1 MTSEERRKRLAQLQS
16 GSVAP
21 VQEVEPEKP
30 LDSSNARRERLKVI
44 QTNSALAREK
54 RLEQDPTA
62 FERIV
67 SEPFGRAVERQQA
80 ISERV
85 GEGLKEFEF
94 IGDRD
99 PMKPYDPSF
108 GTDVP
113 SVLVQTLTNPISLGF
128 DMAANALLLG
138 AEEAVSFVLPDEM
151 EEGIKKQMME
161 LMQTDIGQRAVSAMT
176 SGSEAWEAF
185 SRANPNEAANITAG
199 MDAFFAAPTRVIKNF
214 NPDLRPVKVEKI
226 GLRKVDKPME
236 GIDKDVYNIAYSKPG
251 GKTKEQAKLT
261 TGPQG
266 PFRIQKQLA
275 TDDQLAVVDEL
286 IGAGVRGNKT
296 LTENLI
302 ATDKYLNALDDSL
315 IKIARRREIPTGPKE
330 PPIRV
335 RVDRLRENLNQS
347 IDDMIQQNPAVF
359 ETPASIKGMR
369 RLVDQYMANLAKEG
383 NSIEGMIKARRKFNN
398 DLERMGAD
406 VAGTKLNVN
415 SMGGVAIRRAVNKTI
430 GEEMPEALKIN
441 EKMSRILSVQDNMA
455 IKAANES
462 TNMVGRYIQQLG
474 LENLIG
480 GTAASIALSGPL
492 AIAGGLAVSP
502 LVLVRNAMKAEI
514 PARGRAKV
522 KYALRDVKDQFNKAL
537 KDLAKRDPQAAK
549 ELLAQKA
556 VVYTAL
562 DAAAQKL
569 ENEYKETVEQPSPN

>member
-44 QTNSALAREK
+44 QTNSALDREK

-80 ISERV
+80 ISERI

-94 IGDRD
+94 LGDRD

-161 LMQTDIGQRAVSAMT
+161 LMQTDMGQRAVSAMT

-185 SRANPNEAANITAG
+185 SRAHPNEAANITAG
-199 MDAFFAAPTRVIKNF
+199 MDAFLPHLLGHKNF

-296 LTENLI
+296 YRKPYS
-302 ATDKYLNALDDSL
+302 D
-315 IKIARRREIPTGPKE
+315 RQVPKCT
-330 PPIRV
+330 R
-335 RVDRLRENLNQS
+335 
-347 IDDMIQQNPAVF
+347 
-359 ETPASIKGMR
+359 
-369 RLVDQYMANLAKEG
+369 
-383 NSIEGMIKARRKFNN
+383 
-398 DLERMGAD
+398 
-406 VAGTKLNVN
+406 
-415 SMGGVAIRRAVNKTI
+415 
-430 GEEMPEALKIN
+430 
-441 EKMSRILSVQDNMA
+441 
-455 IKAANES
+455 
-462 TNMVGRYIQQLG
+462 
-474 LENLIG
+474 
-480 GTAASIALSGPL
+480 
-492 AIAGGLAVSP
+492 
-502 LVLVRNAMKAEI
+502 
-514 PARGRAKV
+514 
-522 KYALRDVKDQFNKAL
+522 
-537 KDLAKRDPQAAK
+537 
-549 ELLAQKA
+549 
-556 VVYTAL
+556 
-562 DAAAQKL
+562 
-569 ENEYKETVEQPSPN
+569 

>member
-21 VQEVEPEKP
+21 VEEVEPEVP

-44 QTNSALAREK
+44 QSNNALAREK

-80 ISERV
+80 ISERM
-85 GEGLKEFEF
+85 GEGFRELDFL
-94 IGDRD
+94 DRD
-99 PMKPYDPSF
+99 PMRPYDPSF

-113 SVLVQTLTNPISLGF
+113 SVLVQTATNPISLGF

-138 AEEAVSFVLPDEM
+138 AEEAVSLVLPDEM
-151 EEGIKKQMME
+151 EEGMKKQMMQF
-161 LMQTDIGQRAVSAMT
+161 MQTDIGQRAIAAMT
-176 SGSEAWEAF
+176 SGVEAWESF
-185 SRANPNEAANITAG
+185 SRAYPNEAANILG
-199 MDAFFAAPTRVIKNF
+199 GIDAYFATPSRVIKNF

-236 GIDKDVYNIAYSKPG
+236 GIDKDVYNIAYSRPS

-261 TGPQG
+261 TGPEG
-266 PFRIQKQLA
+266 LLRTQKQLA

-286 IGAGVRGNKT
+286 IAAGVRGNKT
-296 LTENLI
+296 LTENLR
-302 ATDKYLNALDDSL
+302 ATNEYLDALDDSL
-315 IKIARRREIPTGPKE
+315 IKMARRKETPPIGPKE
-330 PPIRV
+330 SPITV
-335 RVDRLRENLNQS
+335 RPFRLQQNLNEAIQE
-347 IDDMIQQNPAVF
+347 MIQQNPAVF
-359 ETPASIKGMR
+359 ESPAAVKRMQS
-369 RLVDQYMANLAKEG
+369 LVKQYMTNLAEEG
-383 NSIEGMIKARRKFNN
+383 NTIEGLIKARRKFNS

-430 GEEMPEALKIN
+430 GEEMPESLKIN

-455 IKAANES
+455 VKAADEAGNFL
-462 TNMVGRYIQQLG
+462 GRYIQQLG
-474 LENLIG
+474 LDRLVG
-480 GTAASIALSGPL
+480 GTAGSILISGIPALAYSV
-492 AIAGGLAVSP
+492 AVSP
-502 LVLVRNAMKAEI
+502 IALIRNAMKAEI

-569 ENEYKETVEQPSPN
+569 ENEYKETVNQDGS

>member
-16 GSVAP
+16 GSVVP
-21 VQEVEPEKP
+21 VQEVEPETP

-44 QTNSALAREK
+44 QSNSALAREK

-67 SEPFGRAVERQQA
+67 SEPFGRAVERQEA
-80 ISERV
+80 ISKRV
-85 GEGLKEFEF
+85 GEGLREFDF
-94 IGDRD
+94 LKDRD
-99 PMKPYDPSF
+99 PMRAYDPSF
-108 GTDVP
+108 GTDAP

-151 EEGIKKQMME
+151 EEGMKKQMMKF
-161 LMQTDIGQRAVSAMT
+161 MQTDMGQRAISAMT
-176 SGSEAWEAF
+176 SGAEAWEAF
-185 SRANPNEAANITAG
+185 SRAHPNEAANILGG
-199 MDAFFAAPTRVIKNF
+199 MDAYFAASARVIKNF

-236 GIDKDVYNIAYSKPG
+236 GIDKDVYNIAYSKPS

-261 TGPQG
+261 TAPQG
-266 PFRIQKQLA
+266 PLRIQKQLA
-275 TDDQLAVVDEL
+275 TEDQLAVVDEL
-286 IGAGVRGNKT
+286 KAAGVRGNKT

-302 ATDKYLNALDDSL
+302 ATDQYLNALDDSL
-315 IKIARRREIPTGPKE
+315 IKMARRREIPTGPKE

-335 RVDRLRENLNQS
+335 RADRLRENLNQS
-347 IDDMIQQNPAVF
+347 IDDMIQQNPAIF
-359 ETPASIKGMR
+359 ESSAAIKGMR
-369 RLVDQYMANLAKEG
+369 RLVDQYMANLSKEG
-383 NSIEGMIKARRKFNN
+383 NTIEGLIKARRKLNS
-398 DLERMGAD
+398 DLDRMGAD

-415 SMGGVAIRRAVNKTI
+415 SMGGVAIRSAVNKTI
-430 GEEMPEALKIN
+430 GEEMPEAIKIN

-455 IKAANES
+455 MKAANES
-462 TNMVGRYIQQLG
+462 SNMIGRYIQELG
-474 LENLIG
+474 LDKLVG
-480 GTAASIALSGPL
+480 GTAGSILISGVPALVYSV
-492 AIAGGLAVSP
+492 AVSP
-502 LVLVRNAMKAEI
+502 LAVIRNAMKAEI

-522 KYALRDVKDQFNKAL
+522 KYAVRDVKDQFNKAL

-569 ENEYKETVEQPSPN
+569 ENEYKETVKQDGS

>member
-21 VQEVEPEKP
+21 VEEVEQEAP

-44 QTNSALAREK
+44 QSNNALAREK
-54 RLEQDPTA
+54 RLERDPTA

-80 ISERV
+80 ISERM
-85 GEGLKEFEF
+85 GEGFRELDFL
-94 IGDRD
+94 DRD
-99 PMKPYDPSF
+99 PMRPYDPSF

-113 SVLVQTLTNPISLGF
+113 SVLVQTATNPISLAF
-128 DMAANALLLG
+128 DMAGNALLLG
-138 AEEAVSFVLPDEM
+138 AEEAVSLVLPDEM
-151 EEGIKKQMME
+151 EEGMKKQMMQF
-161 LMQTDIGQRAVSAMT
+161 MQTDIGQRAIAAMT
-176 SGSEAWEAF
+176 SGAEAWESF
-185 SRANPNEAANITAG
+185 SRAYPNEAANILG
-199 MDAFFAAPTRVIKNF
+199 GIDAYFATPSRVIKNF

-236 GIDKDVYNIAYSKPG
+236 GIDKDVYNIAYSRPS

-261 TGPQG
+261 TGPEG
-266 PFRIQKQLA
+266 LLRTQKQLA
-275 TDDQLAVVDEL
+275 TEDQLAVVDEL
-286 IGAGVRGNKT
+286 ITAGVRGNKT
-296 LTENLI
+296 LVENLI

-315 IKIARRREIPTGPKE
+315 IKMARRREIPTGPKE

-359 ETPASIKGMR
+359 ESPAAVKRMQT
-369 RLVDQYMANLAKEG
+369 LVNQYMANLSKEG
-383 NSIEGMIKARRKFNN
+383 NTIEGLINARRKLNS

-430 GEEMPEALKIN
+430 GEEMPEGIKIN

-455 IKAANES
+455 IKAADEAGNFL
-462 TNMVGRYIQQLG
+462 GRYIQQLG
-474 LENLIG
+474 LDRLVG
-480 GTAASIALSGPL
+480 GTAGSILISGIPALAYSV
-492 AIAGGLAVSP
+492 AVSP
-502 LVLVRNAMKAEI
+502 IALIRNAMKAEI

-569 ENEYKETVEQPSPN
+569 ENEYIETVEQSNPN